1 MPRKKPVGWER
12 DFYKRASDLH
22 SEARRF
28 LTAMAVGSLGVLYA
42 TLTGKAAPPLI
53 ASDRLIA
60 IIAILAMAISAAFGL
75 ASWRADAAWAYRAG
89 KNPPTENNQP
99 DGGVWHQVK
108 KVCDLV
114 QLVLF
119 GVGLLLSASLALRL
133 IQ

>member
-1 MPRKKPVGWER
+1 MSITRPRTNG
-12 DFYKRASDLH
+12 A
-22 SEARRF
+22 
-28 LTAMAVGSLGVLYA
+28 
-42 TLTGKAAPPLI
+42 PLI

-60 IIAILAMAISAAFGL
+60 IIAILTMAMSAAFGL

-89 KNPPTENNQP
+89 KNPPKDNNQP
-99 DGGVWHQVK
+99 DGGVWHEVK